1 MATGYSRG
9 PEKEKGSSPPE
20 AVRGRPTA
28 TPKVGGRRKK
38 VKLSTKRK
46 AIRLITDPHT
56 RAKDAMY
63 QG

>member
-28 TPKVGGRRKK
+28 TPKVGGRRKR
-38 VKLSTKRK
+38 VSLTKKRRG
-46 AIRLITDPHT
+46 IRTSHEAALNRLTG
-56 RAKDAMY
+56 R